1 MKTVAEYYAEFR
13 KPRFSET
20 YPGKAFPTP
29 ANSAIRQARYAVEAD
44 KTRAKFAALGG
55 EFIDR
60 GDLKRHKGRVV
71 IVVMPDDTGLSFEDL
86 TGDTYK
92 PECHPDIPKARI
104 VTERQREME
113 RIEREGVWGVEAMIR
128 NPVAGG
134 WEAVDAVRG
143 FIGDDYRSSGYEID
157 LMDAAISALEKVEAG
172 IRETETFAEQLE
184 AFA

>member
-20 YPGKAFPTP
+20 YPGREFPTT
-29 ANSAIRQARYAVEAD
+29 AQTAIWQARYAVKAD
-44 KTRAKFAALGG
+44 KTQAKFAALGG
-55 EFIDR
+55 AFIDR
-60 GDLKRHKGRVV
+60 GNLKRHEGRVV
-71 IVVMPDDTGLSFEDL
+71 IVVIPDNTACFDDL

-92 PECHPDIPKARI
+92 PECHPDIPKSRI
-104 VTERQREME
+104 EKERKAEME
-113 RIEREGVWGVEAMIR
+113 RMERDGVWGIKAMIR

-134 WEAVDAVRG
+134 WEAVDAVWG